1 MILIKLFG
9 LINKHVICFLKE
21 KTQTLDRLNEI
32 VPIKGTLID
41 TLYDKVYVLALI
53 PQGFAKSEQ
62 NITII

>member
-9 LINKHVICFLKE
+9 LINKHVMFSE
-21 KTQTLDRLNEI
+21 RKTQTLDRLNEI

-41 TLYDKVYVLALI
+41 TLYDKVYFLALI